1 MQNISKIYSPII
13 YLILIFFSFGVNFYY
28 ANLGIEPADS
38 FVLYNGGFKVFKNL
52 VPFQDYW
59 LVTGPLMDYLNAF
72 FFNILG
78 VSWKSYII
86 HSSIAN
92 VLISILILYVFLRL
106 KLGKLFSLIYG
117 LMFSL
122 LMYPSVGVPFVD
134 HHATIFVLASFCFFI
149 LGVKSKNNKYFFFI
163 PFFLIFGFLCKQT
176 PTTYGVFAIF
186 ILGLFYLYKNKS
198 IKEYILSVF
207 FGAIFSVISLLIFF
221 YTTGIPTSNFLTQYI
236 LFASSIGDYRLSN
249 WQFDIFGFLHQ
260 FKFILIPLLFLFY
273 LIYLKFIKKN
283 KDDLIILLSITFFII
298 LMLFHQLFTMN
309 ENYIF
314 FLIPLATAFIQIFY
328 VKSDFDKKKLI
339 LYFMI
344 GLCIFSVIKY
354 HLRYNE
360 NRKFHRLENIDL
372 SKAIDASEIHQQLE
386 GLKWITNHFQ
396 HDPKKEINNIN
407 QSLEILRKEKGK
419 FSIITDYLFIPVV
432 LNVDDRS
439 PNQWY
444 HPTVSYP
451 LKDNKFY
458 NNYKKFF
465 INKLKKNEINKIII
479 VGNGLE
485 NLLTA
490 TFDEKCFK
498 KIQLGEIIFRLEL
511 DEDCKDFE

>member
-1 MQNISKIYSPII
+1 
-13 YLILIFFSFGVNFYY
+13 
-28 ANLGIEPADS
+28 
-38 FVLYNGGFKVFKNL
+38 
-52 VPFQDYW
+52 
-59 LVTGPLMDYLNAF
+59 
-72 FFNILG
+72 
-78 VSWKSYII
+78 
-86 HSSIAN
+86 
-92 VLISILILYVFLRL
+92 
-106 KLGKLFSLIYG
+106 
-117 LMFSL
+117 
-122 LMYPSVGVPFVD
+122 
-134 HHATIFVLASFCFFI
+134 
-149 LGVKSKNNKYFFFI
+149 
-163 PFFLIFGFLCKQT
+163 
-176 PTTYGVFAIF
+176 
-186 ILGLFYLYKNKS
+186 
-198 IKEYILSVF
+198 
-207 FGAIFSVISLLIFF
+207 
-221 YTTGIPTSNFLTQYI
+221 
-236 LFASSIGDYRLSN
+236 
-249 WQFDIFGFLHQ
+249 
-260 FKFILIPLLFLFY
+260 
-273 LIYLKFIKKN
+273 
-283 KDDLIILLSITFFII
+283 
-298 LMLFHQLFTMN
+298 
-309 ENYIF
+309 
-314 FLIPLATAFIQIFY
+314 
-328 VKSDFDKKKLI
+328 
-339 LYFMI
+339 MI

-451 LKDNKFY
+451 LKDNKYY

-485 NLLTA
+485 NLLTS